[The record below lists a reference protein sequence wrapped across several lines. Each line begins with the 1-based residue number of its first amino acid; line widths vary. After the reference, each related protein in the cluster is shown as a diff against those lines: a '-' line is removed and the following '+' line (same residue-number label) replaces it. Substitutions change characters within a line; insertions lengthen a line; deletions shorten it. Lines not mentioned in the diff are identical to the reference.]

1 MSAKTFQNSDGGAC
15 LKNNNLCLMSWL
27 DRGILKKAQSTKQIS
42 LLCPTSM
49 WQVSGFSAA
58 CVRSEEFPLW
68 RDEFTVYCMW
78 HNWTYFLSCWM
89 WDNQPLLTKT
99 TQQNRFPCNTDMAAI
114 PHAQRC
120 VLRGLYLKRGAYV
133 PTIRPPP
140 TPKKLLLS
148 PHYDNMQQWW
158 VPAYRTALKSL
169 KRTSKISRRILT
181 ALQRT

>member
-1 MSAKTFQNSDGGAC
+1 MSAKTFQNSDGDAC

-99 TQQNRFPCNTDMAAI
+99 TQQNRFPCNTGYHTLRDVCWGGYIWRGVLMFLQSD
-114 PHAQRC
+114 PH
-120 VLRGLYLKRGAYV
+120 
-133 PTIRPPP
+133 PPP
-140 TPKKLLLS
+140 RS
-148 PHYDNMQQWW
+148 SYCPHTMITCSSDE
-158 VPAYRTALKSL
+158 S
-169 KRTSKISRRILT
+169 
-181 ALQRT
+181 QRTELP

>member
-27 DRGILKKAQSTKQIS
+27 DRGIKKKPNPLNKSVFCAQQVCDRFLGLV
-42 LLCPTSM
+42 LL
-49 WQVSGFSAA
+49 VSGLK
-58 CVRSEEFPLW
+58 FPLW

-99 TQQNRFPCNTDMAAI
+99 TQQNRFPCNTDMAAV